1 MSDDKGSLTRSYHA
15 GVNDGTGMGKAKRKP
30 AAPRRGRPAVLTREK
45 RQAQIFAA
53 LEAVYRENGLDG
65 ASMDA
70 LACRAGMSKRTIYT
84 LFPSRAA
91 LLRAYVE
98 QYGGGFIRPVPEAAR
113 SRPLAERLRLMLPPE
128 LGKGGFDLPLEI
140 LRGFVSECPATSGV
154 ACGMLERTSDAY
166 RALLAEELERGCA
179 RGEVEID
186 DLPAAAALLF
196 DMLRPWPMETLL
208 DPRRLP
214 DLATMTARVEMAIVV
229 FVRGVSREPFSA
241 AAPAGT

>member
-1 MSDDKGSLTRSYHA
+1 
-15 GVNDGTGMGKAKRKP
+15 MGKAKTKSD
-30 AAPRRGRPAVLTREK
+30 APRRGRPVVLSPEE
-45 RQAQIFAA
+45 RQEQIFAA

-65 ASMDA
+65 VSMDA

-91 LLRAYVE
+91 LLQAYVE
-98 QYGGGFIRPVPEAAR
+98 QYRGGFIRPVPEAAR
-113 SRPLAERLRLMLPPE
+113 SRPLAERLRLMLPPD

-166 RALLAEELERGCA
+166 RALLAEELERGCV

-186 DLPAAAALLF
+186 DPPAAAALLF
-196 DMLRPWPMETLL
+196 DMLRPWPMESLL

-214 DLATMTARVEMAIVV
+214 DVATMTARVEMAIAV
-229 FVRGVSREPFSA
+229 FVRGVTPVSLSA
-241 AAPAGT
+241 TAPAGT